1 MINQKGNLAHNGH
14 RPSLKMVMTM
24 MLMSVTLSIP
34 VIFPELS
41 EIYALPSRGG
51 GGLPSHGSH
60 SSIHS
65 TGAAPLS
72 GVHPNGPG
80 SIAAAGVHPNGPGS
94 IAAGVHPNGPA
105 LQSRLNAGSNVI
117 NGPNGPRVVNGPNSP
132 TVING
137 PNGPHPNA
145 PTVVNGPNGPRVVNG
160 PNSPTVINGPNG
172 PHPNAPT
179 VVNGPNGPRVV
190 NGPNSATTNTN
201 TNTAIVHPSNCPTV
215 VHPNGA
221 DTTVVHPS
229 NCPSSGG
236 QVNVNSGSTSS
247 SSSLTVNN
255 VQQQSS
261 SSQSTPKQQSS
272 QSTIPIANAG
282 SNINVH
288 SSDQVKLDGSKSYDP
303 NGHSLSYSWVQ
314 FSGGP
319 AVSLSKDNTAKP
331 TFVAPKVTDMSGSTT
346 LTFQLVVNNGKFN
359 SIPSYV
365 SVSVKP

>member
-80 SIAAAGVHPNGPGS
+80 SIAAAGVHPNGP
-94 IAAGVHPNGPA
+94 A

-117 NGPNGPRVVNGPNSP
+117 
-132 TVING
+132 
-137 PNGPHPNA
+137 
-145 PTVVNGPNGPRVVNG
+145 
-160 PNSPTVINGPNG
+160 
-172 PHPNAPT
+172 
-179 VVNGPNGPRVV
+179 NGPNGPRVV

-314 FSGGP
+314 LSGGP

-346 LTFQLVVNNGKFN
+346 LTFQLLVNNRKSDSG
-359 SIPSYV
+359 PSYV

>member
-1 MINQKGNLAHNGH
+1 MSNQKGNLAHNGH
-14 RPSLKMVMTM
+14 MPPLKMVMTM
-24 MLMSVTLSIP
+24 MLMSVTLSIS
-34 VIFPELS
+34 VIFPKLS

-51 GGLPSHGSH
+51 GGSLPSHGSH
-60 SSIHS
+60 SSIHP
-65 TGAAPLS
+65 TGSAPLS
-72 GVHPNGPG
+72 GVHPNGPGSIAAGVHPNGPG

-94 IAAGVHPNGPA
+94 IAAAGVHPNGPA
-105 LQSRLNAGSNVI
+105 LQSRLNAGSHVI
-117 NGPNGPRVVNGPNSP
+117 
-132 TVING
+132 
-137 PNGPHPNA
+137 
-145 PTVVNGPNGPRVVNG
+145 
-160 PNSPTVINGPNG
+160 
-172 PHPNAPT
+172 
-179 VVNGPNGPRVV
+179 NGPNGPRVV

-221 DTTVVHPS
+221 DTAIVHPS
-229 NCPSSGG
+229 NCPVSGG

-314 FSGGP
+314 LSGGP

-346 LTFQLVVNNGKFN
+346 LTFQLVVNNGK
-359 SIPSYV
+359 SDSSPSYV

>member
-1 MINQKGNLAHNGH
+1 MSNQKGNLAHNGH
-14 RPSLKMVMTM
+14 MPPLKMVMTM
-24 MLMSVTLSIP
+24 MLMSVTLSIS

-51 GGLPSHGSH
+51 GGGLPSHGSH
-60 SSIHS
+60 SSIHP
-65 TGAAPLS
+65 TGSAPLS

-80 SIAAAGVHPNGPGS
+80 SIAAAGVHPNGP
-94 IAAGVHPNGPA
+94 A
-105 LQSRLNAGSNVI
+105 LQSRLNAGS
-117 NGPNGPRVVNGPNSP
+117 
-132 TVING
+132 
-137 PNGPHPNA
+137 H
-145 PTVVNGPNGPRVVNG
+145 
-160 PNSPTVINGPNG
+160 VINGPNG

-201 TNTAIVHPSNCPTV
+201 TAIVHPSNCPTV

-221 DTTVVHPS
+221 DTTAVHPS

-288 SSDQVKLDGSKSYDP
+288 SSDQVKLDGSKSHDP

-314 FSGGP
+314 LSGGP

-346 LTFQLVVNNGKFN
+346 LTFQLVVNNGKPD
-359 SIPSYV
+359 SSPSYV

>member
-80 SIAAAGVHPNGPGS
+80 SIAAAGVHPNGP
-94 IAAGVHPNGPA
+94 A

-117 NGPNGPRVVNGPNSP
+117 
-132 TVING
+132 
-137 PNGPHPNA
+137 
-145 PTVVNGPNGPRVVNG
+145 NGPNGPRVVNG

-314 FSGGP
+314 LSGGP

-346 LTFQLVVNNGKFN
+346 LTFQLVVNNGK
-359 SIPSYV
+359 SDSSPSYV

>member
-80 SIAAAGVHPNGPGS
+80 SIAAAGVHPNGP
-94 IAAGVHPNGPA
+94 A
-105 LQSRLNAGSNVI
+105 LQSRLNAGSN
-117 NGPNGPRVVNGPNSP
+117 
-132 TVING
+132 VING

-160 PNSPTVINGPNG
+160 PNSPTVI
-172 PHPNAPT
+172 
-179 VVNGPNGPRVV
+179 NGPNGPRVV

-314 FSGGP
+314 LSGGP

-346 LTFQLVVNNGKFN
+346 LTFQLVVNNGK
-359 SIPSYV
+359 SDSSPSYV

>member
-80 SIAAAGVHPNGPGS
+80 SIAA
-94 IAAGVHPNGPA
+94 GVHPNGPA

-117 NGPNGPRVVNGPNSP
+117 
-132 TVING
+132 
-137 PNGPHPNA
+137 
-145 PTVVNGPNGPRVVNG
+145 NGPNGPRVVNG

-314 FSGGP
+314 LSGGP

-346 LTFQLVVNNGKFN
+346 LTFQLVVNNGK
-359 SIPSYV
+359 SDSSPSYV

>member
-1 MINQKGNLAHNGH
+1 MSNQKGNLAHNGH
-14 RPSLKMVMTM
+14 MPPLKMVMTM
-24 MLMSVTLSIP
+24 MLMSVTLSIS

-51 GGLPSHGSH
+51 GGGLPSHGSH
-60 SSIHS
+60 SSIHP
-65 TGAAPLS
+65 TGSAPLS

-94 IAAGVHPNGPA
+94 IAAAGVHPNGPA
-105 LQSRLNAGSNVI
+105 LQSLLGSH
-117 NGPNGPRVVNGPNSP
+117 
-132 TVING
+132 VING

-201 TNTAIVHPSNCPTV
+201 TAIVHPSNCPTV

-261 SSQSTPKQQSS
+261 SSQSISKQQSS

-314 FSGGP
+314 LSGGP

-331 TFVAPKVTDMSGSTT
+331 TFVAPKVTDMSGTTT
-346 LTFQLVVNNGKFN
+346 LTFQLVVNNGK
-359 SIPSYV
+359 SDSSPSYV

>member
-94 IAAGVHPNGPA
+94 IAAGVHPNGPGSIAAAGVHPNGPA

-117 NGPNGPRVVNGPNSP
+117 
-132 TVING
+132 
-137 PNGPHPNA
+137 
-145 PTVVNGPNGPRVVNG
+145 NGPNGPRVVNG

-314 FSGGP
+314 LSGGP

-346 LTFQLVVNNGKFN
+346 LTFQLVVNNGK
-359 SIPSYV
+359 SDSSPSYV
-365 SVSVKP
+365 SVSIKP

>member
-72 GVHPNGPG
+72 GVHPKGPG

-117 NGPNGPRVVNGPNSP
+117 
-132 TVING
+132 
-137 PNGPHPNA
+137 
-145 PTVVNGPNGPRVVNG
+145 NGPNGPRVVNG